1 MKDNFTYIYP
11 KSRQRH
17 GDSDFSMANIG
28 DGDTVL
34 IVSGPDSELFH
45 GEEKIC
51 DGAKHKLCPL
61 TVENSKVLRKLFA
74 FLNPVSHKNHDIT
87 IGLGDR
93 LGLASGG
100 HIKAVCD
107 MDAFPVLAQQSMR
120 ELNLTNRKYDDVLA
134 SAVWAVFREGYTA
147 GYGADGDH
155 LKSHEDV
162 KYAIDSGFS
171 MITLDCSEHIPSDS
185 SSGVSNAAEPE
196 QVYRPA
202 IEHIVSIYNDFIA
215 GTNLDFEVSL
225 DETQALTSP
234 GAHLFVTKQL
244 HNRGVNFTSL
254 APRFPGEF
262 QKGIDYRGNLPEF
275 EREFS
280 AHAQIAKDFGYKLSI
295 HSGSDKFSVFPSIG
309 RLSGSKFHL
318 KTAGTSWLE
327 AVRVIALT
335 RPSLYRQMHTFAL
348 AHLSEAKKYY
358 HITEDV
364 SKIPDITGLS
374 DIELPGYMD
383 ADDSRQVLHI
393 TYGLLL
399 CAKTSDGTSL
409 FRDRIYETLRKH
421 ENEYEA
427 ALVKHI
433 KRHLVELGLETK

>member
-1 MKDNFTYIYP
+1 MNSDFSYIYP
-11 KSRQRH
+11 NSKH
-17 GDSDFSMANIG
+17 KHEDSDFFIAKTE

-34 IVSGPDSELFH
+34 VVSGCDAELFH
-45 GEEKIC
+45 GEEKLC
-51 DGAKHKLCPL
+51 DGAAHKLCPL
-61 TVENSKVLRKLFA
+61 TVENSKALRKLFA
-74 FLNPVSHKNHDIT
+74 FTNPVSHKGHDIT

-100 HIKAVCD
+100 HIKAICD
-107 MDAFPVLAQQSMR
+107 TGAFPVLAQQSMR
-120 ELNLTNRKYDDVLA
+120 ELNLTGRNYDDVLA

-155 LKSHEDV
+155 LKSHEEV

-196 QVYRPA
+196 QIYRPA
-202 IEHIVSIYNDFIA
+202 IEHIVSIYNEFIA

-225 DETQALTSP
+225 DETQALTSSD
-234 GAHLFVTKQL
+234 AHLFVANELKS
-244 HNRGVNFTSL
+244 RGVKFTSL

-262 QKGIDYRGNLPEF
+262 QKGIDYRGDLSEF
-275 EREFS
+275 EREFT

-295 HSGSDKFSVFPSIG
+295 HSGSDKFTVFPSIG
-309 RLSGSKFHL
+309 RLSDGKYHL

-335 RPSLYRQMHTFAL
+335 RPSLYREMHTFAL

-364 SKIPDITGLS
+364 TKIPDIHGMS
-374 DIELPGYMD
+374 DAELPGYLD

-399 CAKTSDGTSL
+399 SAKTSNGTPL
-409 FRDRIYETLRKH
+409 FHDRIYETLLKH
-421 ENEYEA
+421 ENEYEL
-427 ALVKHI
+427 ALIKHI
-433 KRHLVELGLETK
+433 KRHLEAF